1 MGSLSLRSTCPPIK
15 ADLHKPKNVYPKNT
29 FMTTRF
35 GILLVVFSF
44 CAPLYAQSWKKM
56 EKTADGFFQ
65 KGDYAQAAAMYE
77 NALKKKNNKAL
88 SFKAGESYYLLRDF
102 RKAAQAYESIKN
114 DNASFPLIGL
124 KYARSLKQD
133 GRYEEA
139 AKAFQNFRDTYTGE
153 GKMVLEEIVQIE
165 LRGCDLAKNMTPQE
179 GVEEIRPGNTI
190 NTADNEF
197 APVSIT
203 PDVLFFSSTM
213 GGQARIYRS
222 DYLGLSWGK
231 STTPPNFPLIQNGQY
246 CHGSLAPDGSRFYFT
261 ICENKGKFDNLT
273 TRCEIFVIR
282 KLAQEGWSSPERL
295 PDYINTN
302 GVTATQP
309 WVTYRG
315 DVEILY
321 FASNRSGGKGGMDL
335 WYVTRNLNSDAGFS
349 QPVNLGPGVN
359 TQGHEMTPYYSTEE
373 GSLYFASNGL
383 PSLGGFD
390 LFKTKGDLAN
400 WSSPDNIGKPFNSQ
414 ADELYLVKTNEGNT
428 IFLSSNRSFGSDKT
442 TNRDDDIFEFRVKP
456 KALLLE
462 GAAFDQELGEPMR
475 SYNLSLF
482 EVQSNGNEI
491 LLLSRILTDGNYTLE
506 VLPQRQYRVEVNA
519 EGYESGSYT
528 FFTDNPS
535 NQSYGQPLF
544 LRKMGAPKPNPIPV
558 TPTPT
563 PEKPSPA
570 INAPVVP
577 FPVGE
582 TYTLRGTS
590 NSDNLEYQSNAPRH
604 NGIYYKIQLVAA
616 SKYNPTDPS
625 FSKLS
630 ALGVI
635 QTEYIPSRSLTR
647 ILLADFMSVAEA
659 KNALAEA
666 KKKGFSAAYIVKYEN
681 GVRYGKTNL

>member
-1 MGSLSLRSTCPPIK
+1 MGSLSLQNTCPPIK